1 MAKEQHSKLDYTNI
15 LRLLDATAYVDCASC
30 RVERTGMGSMSCANN
45 LQENRAVT
53 VRDVQSIL
61 NAKRRRLENPSRQLA
76 TNSFL
81 PSCDFKIRFSY

>member
-15 LRLLDATAYVDCASC
+15 LRLLDATAYEECASC
-30 RVERTGMGSMSCANN
+30 RVERTRTESMSCANN
-45 LQENRAVT
+45 LQENRTVT

-61 NAKRRRLENPSRQLA
+61 NTKRRWLENPSRQLA

-81 PSCDFKIRFSY
+81 PCRGFEIRFSN